1 MRSLLGSGTLVAV
14 TCTGRKAGRI
24 KAGGKWRPVSGTKE
38 FQGPGWKWIPIRL
51 ATPACPSSPPPPLA
65 PAGQPPSPWCFVVLP
80 WFFKSFLKAPGLT
93 PQQHVGQFDSTANPT
108 FDYHTCI
115 HALTY
120 FV

>member
-51 ATPACPSSPPPPLA
+51 ATPACPSSPPPGPCWATPFPLVLCCVA
-65 PAGQPPSPWCFVVLP
+65 VVL
-80 WFFKSFLKAPGLT
+80 
-93 PQQHVGQFDSTANPT
+93 
-108 FDYHTCI
+108 
-115 HALTY
+115 
-120 FV
+120 